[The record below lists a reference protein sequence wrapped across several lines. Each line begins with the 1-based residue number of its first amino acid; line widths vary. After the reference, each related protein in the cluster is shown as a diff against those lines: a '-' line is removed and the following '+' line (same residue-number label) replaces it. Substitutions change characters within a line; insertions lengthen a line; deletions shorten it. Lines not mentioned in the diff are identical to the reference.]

1 MATIIS
7 MRAKENV
14 DAMGSKQMTRTFA
27 WLVDSDHVRIIKYL
41 DNDRISDKTQ
51 KIVPGRV

>member
-14 DAMGSKQMTRTFA
+14 DTDGVKKVVRVFTWM
-27 WLVDSDHVRIIKYL
+27 VDSDHVRIIKYL

-51 KIVPGRV
+51 KIVFGRV